1 MLRMTC
7 NPLNLLNLVPQVKI
21 VECRN
26 VTICKIWNHRVGVVP
41 VTAWCHYWPI
51 VFLLCHSS
59 SIPEKYKYRKIWRL
73 LRLWRNLFLHANV
86 QNQDCEKGRHDTY
99 LTLHLLITCIEKLSF
114 GALQLSNHTWLI
126 CISDTGSS
134 VPSCA
139 DPASPPSNK
148 RMPGEGHVLKVYS
161 PLSNL
166 VTSNWISGLVP
177 VCTFRHL
184 LHLTISSCSL
194 SAVLGV
200 ALRNC
205 WWKPN
210 INHIFAA
217 S

>member
-1 MLRMTC
+1 MNRRHPNALNDLFSFPSRSTVILTFGILHSNVNTVNSMRHIHVMLRMTC

-73 LRLWRNLFLHANV
+73 LRLWRNLFLHANM

-148 RMPGEGHVLKVYS
+148 RMPGDS
-161 PLSNL
+161 RLSRRGTCFKS
-166 VTSNWISGLVP
+166 V
-177 VCTFRHL
+177 
-184 LHLTISSCSL
+184 
-194 SAVLGV
+194 
-200 ALRNC
+200 
-205 WWKPN
+205 
-210 INHIFAA
+210 FAA
-217 S
+217 Q

>member
-1 MLRMTC
+1 MPTC
-7 NPLNLLNLVPQVKI
+7 KTKTVKKVDTTRTSHFTCFHMHREVVIWGFTIVKPYLADLHFRHRFKRAKLCRPRFLPPQTSV
-21 VECRN
+21 CRETH
-26 VTICKIWNHRVGVVP
+26 V
-41 VTAWCHYWPI
+41 
-51 VFLLCHSS
+51 
-59 SIPEKYKYRKIWRL
+59 
-73 LRLWRNLFLHANV
+73 
-86 QNQDCEKGRHDTY
+86 
-99 LTLHLLITCIEKLSF
+99 
-114 GALQLSNHTWLI
+114 
-126 CISDTGSS
+126 
-134 VPSCA
+134 CA
-139 DPASPPSNK
+139 
-148 RMPGEGHVLKVYS
+148 GERHVLKVSVYS

-200 ALRNC
+200 AFRNC